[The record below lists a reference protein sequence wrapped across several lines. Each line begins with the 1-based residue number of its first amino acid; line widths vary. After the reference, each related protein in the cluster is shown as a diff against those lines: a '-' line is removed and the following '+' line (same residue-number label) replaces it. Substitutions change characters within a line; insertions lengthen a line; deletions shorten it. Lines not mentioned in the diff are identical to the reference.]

1 MAYSPASL
9 LNPTQDF
16 GGTPAIGAPLLYV
29 VRHVQNDDDKN
40 GRIRGLKD
48 QPVNEA
54 GEKQMDDLQDFFRD
68 RPLLAVYTDDLS
80 RTRSTALAIA
90 QAANCGV
97 ETDLGLRSWDLG
109 TLEGKSIE
117 AHKIEIQD
125 FKTHKEKVPTGGQSW
140 AEFERTANQTLD
152 RLLHTAMS
160 SSAPIAIVTH
170 GSFLQVF
177 FERYGDFEIGI
188 QYDHS
193 PLDQAGVAALY
204 LTREGP
210 ELKTLR
216 GANSEALDA

>member
-40 GRIRGLKD
+40 DRIRGLKD
-48 QPVNEA
+48 QAINEQ
-54 GEKQMDDLQDFFRD
+54 GEKQLAELQDFFRD
-68 RPLLAVYTDDLS
+68 RTLLCVYTDDLS
-80 RTRSTALAIA
+80 RTRATAMAIA
-90 QAANCGV
+90 QATNCGV

-109 TLEGKSIE
+109 TLEGKSIA

-140 AEFERTANQTLD
+140 AEFERIADRTLD
-152 RLLHTAMS
+152 RLMQSAMG
-160 SSAPIAIVTH
+160 SSAPIALVTH
-170 GSFLQVF
+170 GSFIQIF
-177 FERYGDFEIGI
+177 FSRYGDFEIGI
-188 QYDHS
+188 RYDHS
-193 PLDQAGVAALY
+193 PLDQGGVAALY

-210 ELKTLR
+210 ELRTLR
-216 GANSEALDA
+216 GAKETLDE

>member
-16 GGTPAIGAPLLYV
+16 GGTPAIGSPLLYV

-40 GRIRGLKD
+40 NRIRGLKD
-48 QPVNEA
+48 QPINEA
-54 GEKQMDDLQDFFRD
+54 GERQLSDLQDFFAERT
-68 RPLLAVYTDDLS
+68 LLSVFTDDLS
-80 RTRSTALAIA
+80 RSRATAMAVA
-90 QAANCGV
+90 QATHCSV

-109 TLEGKSIE
+109 ALEGKSIQ
-117 AHKIEIQD
+117 AHKMEIQD
-125 FKTHKEKVPTGGQSW
+125 FKTHKDKVPVGGESW
-140 AEFERTANQTLD
+140 SHFETMANSAID
-152 RLLHTAMS
+152 RMMQLAMR
-160 SSAPIAIVTH
+160 SSAPIALVTH
-170 GSFLQVF
+170 GSFIQVF
-177 FERYGDFEIGI
+177 FARYGDFELGI

-216 GANSEALDA
+216 GAKDTLDE